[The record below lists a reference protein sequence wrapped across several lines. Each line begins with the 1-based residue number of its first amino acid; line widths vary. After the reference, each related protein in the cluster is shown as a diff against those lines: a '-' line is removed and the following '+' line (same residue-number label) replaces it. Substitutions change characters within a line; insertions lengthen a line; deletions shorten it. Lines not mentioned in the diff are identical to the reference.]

1 MTELDPPI
9 PDIILERYRLNEL
22 PASDAARVVD
32 RLRRDA
38 DLRARLEMLEQSDED
53 IRRAHL
59 LDDLA
64 RAVHSRAAAASAGSA
79 RATKPSIAYWLAPAA
94 VVVGLMLLIAV
105 VPRPAGP
112 GNGTRTTAGVTRD
125 SGDRIKGLGPALTL
139 YRRTA
144 DGGETLADGA
154 IARPGDV
161 VRVGYR
167 AAGKPYGVILSI
179 DGRGGVTVHL
189 PARGDGAVPLK
200 ADSTVLLDTAYEL
213 DDAPRWERFYFIT
226 GDTVFAVP
234 PIVEAARAVA
244 ASTSATPP
252 PLVLPSGLHQATF
265 SLQKEARP

>member
-1 MTELDPPI
+1 MTELDPRI

-22 PASDAARVVD
+22 PAIDAACVAE
-32 RLRRDA
+32 RLRHDA
-38 DLRARLEMLEQSDED
+38 ELRARLDMLQRSDED

-64 RAVHSRAAAASAGSA
+64 RAVRTRAAPAAAGA
-79 RATKPSIAYWLAPAA
+79 AGATKWSLAYWLTPA
-94 VVVGLMLLIAV
+94 VVVVGVILLIGV
-105 VPRPAGP
+105 VLRPAIGP
-112 GNGTRTTAGVTRD
+112 GDTPPGANVDD
-125 SGDRIKGLGPALTL
+125 SVDRIKGLRPALVL

-144 DGGETLADGA
+144 DGSETLADGS
-154 IARPGDV
+154 IARSGDV

-189 PARGDGAVPLK
+189 PARGDRAVPLK

-244 ASTSATPP
+244 APTSATPP
-252 PLVLPSGLHQATF
+252 PLGLSRGLDQATF

>member
-22 PASDAARVVD
+22 PASDAARVAE
-32 RLRRDA
+32 RLRCDA
-38 DLRARLEMLEQSDED
+38 GLRARIEMLGRSDED

-64 RAVHSRAAAASAGSA
+64 RAVHSRAAAAAAGSPW
-79 RATKPSIAYWLAPAA
+79 ATKRSIAYWLAPAA
-94 VVVGLMLLIAV
+94 VVLGVMLLIGV
-105 VPRPAGP
+105 VPRLADRAD
-112 GNGTRTTAGVTRD
+112 GTRATANATRD

-144 DGGETLADGA
+144 NGGETLADGA
-154 IARPGDV
+154 IARSGDV

-167 AAGKPYGVILSI
+167 AAGKPFGVILSI

-189 PARGDGAVPLK
+189 PARGDRAAPLK
-200 ADSTVLLDTAYEL
+200 RDSTVLLDTAYEL

-226 GDTVFAVP
+226 GDTAFAVP
-234 PIVEAARAVA
+234 RIVEAARAVA
-244 ASTSATPP
+244 VPTSATPP
-252 PLVLPSGLHQATF
+252 PLVLPRGLDQATF